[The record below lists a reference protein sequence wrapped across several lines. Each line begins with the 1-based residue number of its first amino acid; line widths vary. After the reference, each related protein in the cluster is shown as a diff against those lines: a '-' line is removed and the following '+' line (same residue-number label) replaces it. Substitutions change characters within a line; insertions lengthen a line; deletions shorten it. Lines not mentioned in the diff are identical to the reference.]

1 MRRFLCL
8 LPLWLLLSACTPSAE
23 TAVSPSPSPETAVLP
38 TATFPPPIITN
49 TDTPGATATAVPDPT
64 ATTLATVE
72 PTAVATVTETGG
84 ISGRTADGAF
94 FLGAPNAPITHIDY
108 SDFL

>member
-1 MRRFLCL
+1 MRRFLWL
-8 LPLWLLLSACTPSAE
+8 VPLWLLLSACTPTAE
-23 TAVSPSPSPETAVLP
+23 TAVSPSPLPATAVLP

-49 TDTPGATATAVPDPT
+49 AATPAVATAVPSPT
-64 ATTLATVE
+64 ATTIATAE
-72 PTAVATVTETGG
+72 PTAVATAAETGV